1 MYLTL
6 RLTALLLVL
15 STAATG
21 QSSRDSPKVDGGG
34 DVVTMRGCVTGSFLR
49 ALESDPATVV
59 GALTQSDRYRMIGS
73 KAIRVEIKKANN
85 KYVEV
90 TGRIQAGQRAAV
102 KGTKV
107 GKATIGV
114 GATQGIPSA
123 AEAPYAATIDVDAIE
138 ILGKLCTE

>member
-15 STAATG
+15 STAAIG
-21 QSSRDSPKVDGGG
+21 QSPRDSKVDGGG

-73 KAIRVEIKKANN
+73 KAIRAEIKKANN

-90 TGRIQAGQRAAV
+90 TGRIQAGQRAVV

-123 AEAPYAATIDVDAIE
+123 AEAPYAATIDVDAIQ